1 MKSEGNA
8 VVYCEGAF
16 KTTYGKTAH
25 GLVRFTER
33 YNIITVIDST
43 CAGEDAG
50 TVLENRKRDI
60 PIIAS
65 LQEAEEFAKEKGIA
79 LSYFVIGIATDGGY
93 LTDEI
98 LKAVEEALNAGLN
111 IDSGLHDFLN
121 DNKNLSELA
130 ALKNLKLRDIR
141 KPASDSNH
149 LFTGKINDVKA
160 VKIAL
165 LGTDSAVG
173 KRTTA
178 WKLTHALKERGAY
191 AEFIGTGQTA
201 WLQGAEY
208 GVIMDS
214 LLNDY
219 VSGELEHVVWKAW
232 NEKRMDYAIIEGQ
245 GSLMNPGY
253 PGGFEILAACR
264 PDTIIMQHAPART
277 EYDGFPGYPLDSIED
292 QIFLAE
298 FLSKKKVI
306 AVTINDE
313 NIGSQ
318 NIDDVCLKIQKKIDR
333 PVIAPLHHSLTSI
346 VEKLEELRAG
356 DEKCRKN

>member
-1 MKSEGNA
+1 MKPEGNA

-33 YNIITVIDST
+33 YNIIAVIDST
-43 CAGEDAG
+43 CSGAEAG
-50 TVLENRKRDI
+50 TVLENRSRDI
-60 PIIAS
+60 PIVSSIS
-65 LQEAEEFAKEKGIA
+65 EAENIAKEKTLP
-79 LSYFVIGIATDGGY
+79 LSHFVIGIATDGGY

-98 LKAVEEALNAGLN
+98 RKAVENALKAGLN
-111 IDSGLHDFLN
+111 VDSGLHDFLN
-121 DNKNLSELA
+121 DDRNLSELA
-130 ALKNLKLRDIR
+130 ASKNLVLRDIR
-141 KPASDSNH
+141 KPAADSNH
-149 LFTGKINDVKA
+149 MFSGKVNDVKA

-178 WKLTHALKERGAY
+178 WKLTHALQERGSS

-219 VSGELEHVVWKAW
+219 VSGELEHIVWKAW

-264 PDTIIMQHAPART
+264 PEAIIMQHAPARM

-313 NIGSQ
+313 NIAPQ
-318 NIDDVCLKIQKKIDR
+318 NIDDVCLTLQEKISR
-333 PVIAPLHHSLTSI
+333 PVIAPLHHSLTP
-346 VEKLEELRAG
+346 VLEILEDL
-356 DEKCRKN
+356 KK